1 MTSTVTIK
9 TIAQAVGVSPS
20 TVSNAYNKPGQLS
33 KDLRERIFAKAD
45 ELGYAGPSASARALR
60 SGRAGSIG
68 VLFTD
73 RLSYAFSDPFAVGFL
88 AGVAEEAER
97 FSTSMLMMPVSNPD
111 DEPAAAAVRQASID
125 GAVVFCVDRDH
136 PALTTLQN
144 RNIPTVTTDRVD
156 RPEARWVA
164 IDEHSAAAAV
174 GAHLAKLGHRD
185 IVVMVDTNRPAGG
198 HAEQLEFHQV
208 GCDDCEERIRGLMSQ
223 LRLGGLTAGLSGTLN
238 GGATGARV
246 RIVSGGHNAF
256 ASGQAAAGFVLDSQ
270 DRPTA
275 IVGLSDVLALGAMD
289 AMRTRGLT
297 PGRDITV
304 TGFDDIP
311 AAEPAGLTTVRQPI
325 RDKGRL
331 AARLLLDPENT
342 DNHQILLPTELV
354 VRSSSGPAPR
364 R

>member
-1 MTSTVTIK
+1 MAPTVTIK

-33 KDLRERIFAKAD
+33 KELRERILAVAD
-45 ELGYAGPSASARALR
+45 DLGYAGPDAAARALR

-88 AGVAEEAER
+88 AGVAEESEK
-97 FSTSMLMMPVSNPD
+97 FSTSLLLMPVSTPD
-111 DEPAAAAVRQASID
+111 DEPAAAAVRQAAID
-125 GAVVFCVDRDH
+125 SAVVFCVDRDH
-136 PALTTLQN
+136 PALATLHN
-144 RNIPTVTTDRVD
+144 RKIPMSSTDRTD
-156 RPEARWVA
+156 DPDACWVA
-164 IDEHSAAAAV
+164 IDEHAAAAAI
-174 GAHLAKLGHRD
+174 GTHLAKLGHHD
-185 IVVMVDTNRPAGG
+185 IVVMVDTNRPAGSY
-198 HAEQLEFHQV
+198 AETLAFNEV
-208 GCDDCEERIRGLMSQ
+208 GCEDCEARIRGVMTQ
-223 LRLGGLTAGLSGTLN
+223 LRLEGLGTGLPD
-238 GGATGARV
+238 ARI

-256 ASGQAAAGFVLDSQ
+256 ASGRTAAELVLDTQ
-270 DRPTA
+270 DRPSA

-304 TGFDDIP
+304 TGFDDVP
-311 AAEPAGLTTVRQPI
+311 AATAAGLTTVRQPI
-325 RDKGRL
+325 AEKGRL
-331 AARLLLDPENT
+331 AARQLLDP
-342 DNHQILLPTELV
+342 DNIEPQILLPTELI